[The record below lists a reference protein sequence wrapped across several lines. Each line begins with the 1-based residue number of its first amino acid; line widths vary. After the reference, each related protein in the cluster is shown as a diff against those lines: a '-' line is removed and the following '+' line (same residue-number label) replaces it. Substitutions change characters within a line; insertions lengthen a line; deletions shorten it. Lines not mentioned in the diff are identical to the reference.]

1 MRARGR
7 GRGVSEFRRSGEHG
21 RAPGEPVP
29 ERRQPHRAAAHATR
43 YAAID
48 LGTHNCRMLVA
59 ERLETGRPRII
70 EAMSRPVRL
79 GEGLAASGR
88 LGEAPMA
95 RAIDAL
101 SACAQRLRALHVTHV
116 DTIATEACRRAA
128 NAEEFVARARAATG
142 LPVRIITPEEE
153 AALTL
158 NGCTGLLDPRAER
171 ALLFDIGGGSTEV
184 MWVAHDGGRGA
195 RPLALISLPLGV
207 VTLAE
212 RYGGD
217 RISVATY
224 QAMSGEIEER
234 LAAAALPPLAG
245 DALAGDALAGDAIG
259 GHGVQMLGTSGTVT
273 TLGALHLGLGAYD
286 RNRVDGIEISFAAIA
301 ALSVWLIGLD
311 YRERAAIACIGRE
324 RADLVIAGC
333 AILDAI
339 CRRWPVGRLTVA
351 DRGIRE
357 GILLALMH
365 ADVRTTHGDA
375 RPAALMGGPAG
386 EEAV

>member
-7 GRGVSEFRRSGEHG
+7 GRGVGEFRRSGEHG
-21 RAPGEPVP
+21 RAPGEPVSD
-29 ERRQPHRAAAHATR
+29 RRQPHRAAAHATR

-101 SACAQRLRALHVTHV
+101 SACAHRLRALHVGHV
-116 DTIATEACRRAA
+116 DTIATEACRRAT

-142 LPVRIITPEEE
+142 LPIRIITPEEE

-245 DALAGDALAGDAIG
+245 DAIG

-301 ALSVWLIGLD
+301 ALSVWLISLD

-365 ADVRTTHGDA
+365 ADDTTSKGGA
-375 RPAALMGGPAG
+375 RPVALMGGPAG